1 MEERIF
7 HYRITPEVIKND
19 LFLVNY
25 TGNSDTTNAEYVYCC
40 DIYTSAVTK
49 YFSGQTYAY
58 SSMTQILS
66 GGTFNTTTKE
76 YNSILTGLTI
86 PIFITENTTDIG
98 IYSVFDGMVLQQET
112 MTNFLFSATT
122 TNPNTYYF
130 YNTSDTEF
138 KKYLSFSEYKVDWG
152 DGSPPMTVNSVLPNK
167 YTHTY
172 TQNGQFTIT
181 MSGMSPWGVNLI
193 TKDVSVPYSAV
204 TITNPKGVAHFIPA
218 GGSWSGTPLNYNYI
232 FSGDSVCNVELQTSG
247 KFTKIP
253 FLITGYTNSTMNDL
267 EVYGSK
273 FNPNLYDGRF
283 KTGIPITADTN
294 TIGTFWG
301 PSDDASYKGPK
312 KNINGGVYTAYTINN
327 IDYFDFFDG
336 TTVFIVES
344 SGITSDMIVCS
355 GITKNELLLNVIDE
369 PVTQSD
375 IFIERGKQSGLEAL
389 MRMGEVDNV
398 GDLEK
403 YGYGFF
409 KVNEIQ

>member
-1 MEERIF
+1 MI
-7 HYRITPEVIKND
+7 
-19 LFLVNY
+19 
-25 TGNSDTTNAEYVYCC
+25 
-40 DIYTSAVTK
+40 
-49 YFSGQTYAY
+49 
-58 SSMTQILS
+58 
-66 GGTFNTTTKE
+66 
-76 YNSILTGLTI
+76 
-86 PIFITENTTDIG
+86 
-98 IYSVFDGMVLQQET
+98 LQQET
-112 MTNFLFSATT
+112 MTNFIFSSTT

-152 DGSPPMTVNSVLPNK
+152 DGSPPMTVSNVLPNS
-167 YTHTY
+167 YSHTY
-172 TQNGQFTIT
+172 TQNGEFTIT

-193 TKDVSVPYSAV
+193 KKDISVPYSAV

-218 GGSWSGTPLNYNYI
+218 GGSWSGTPLSYDYI
-232 FSGDSVCNVELQTSG
+232 FSGDSVCDVELQTSG
-247 KFTKIP
+247 NFTTIP
-253 FLITGYTNSTMNDL
+253 FKISGYTTSTMNDL

-273 FNPNLYDGRF
+273 FDPNLFDGRF
-283 KTGIPITADTN
+283 RKGIPVTADTN
-294 TIGTFWG
+294 TVGTFFG
-301 PSDDASYKGPK
+301 PSDDGL
-312 KNINGGVYTAYTINN
+312 YTAYTING
-327 IDYFDFFDG
+327 IQYFDYFNG

>member
-7 HYRITPEVIKND
+7 HYRISPEVIKND

-58 SSMTQILS
+58 SSMTQVLS
-66 GGTFNTTTKE
+66 GGTNGA
-76 YNSILTGLTI
+76 SLLTGLTI

-98 IYSVFDGMVLQQET
+98 IYTVFDGMVLQQET

-152 DGSPPMTVNSVLPNK
+152 DGSPPMTVSSVLPNK

-181 MSGMSPWGVNLI
+181 MSGMSPWGVNLV
-193 TKDVSVPYSAV
+193 TKDVTVPYSAV

-218 GGSWSGTPLNYNYI
+218 GGSWSGTPLSYDYI
-232 FSGDSVCNVELQTSG
+232 FSGDSICDVELQTSG
-247 KFTKIP
+247 NFTTIP
-253 FLITGYTNSTMNDL
+253 FKVSGYTKSSMNDL

-273 FNPNLYDGRF
+273 YDPKLFDGRF
-283 KTGIPITADTN
+283 RKGIPVTADTN
-294 TIGTFWG
+294 TVGTFFG
-301 PSDDASYKGPK
+301 PSDDGL
-312 KNINGGVYTAYTINN
+312 YTAYTIND
-327 IDYFDFFDG
+327 IQYFDYFNG

-344 SGITSDMIVCS
+344 SGVTSDMIVCS

-389 MRMGEVDNV
+389 IRMGEVDNV

>member
-1 MEERIF
+1 MEDRIF
-7 HYRITPEVIKND
+7 HYRISPEVIKND

-58 SSMTQILS
+58 SSMTQVLS
-66 GGTFNTTTKE
+66 GGTNGT
-76 YNSILTGLTI
+76 SLLTGLTI

-167 YTHTY
+167 YSHTY

-181 MSGMSPWGVNLI
+181 MSGMSPWGVNLV
-193 TKDVSVPYSAV
+193 TKDVTVPYSAV

-218 GGSWSGTPLNYNYI
+218 GGSWSGTPLSYDYI
-232 FSGDSVCNVELQTSG
+232 FSGDSICDVELQTSG
-247 KFTKIP
+247 NFTTIP
-253 FLITGYTNSTMNDL
+253 FKVSGYTKSSMNDL

-273 FNPNLYDGRF
+273 YDPTLFDGRF
-283 KTGIPITADTN
+283 RKGVPVTADTN
-294 TIGTFWG
+294 TVGTFFG
-301 PSDDASYKGPK
+301 PSDDGL
-312 KNINGGVYTAYTINN
+312 YTAYTING
-327 IDYFDFFDG
+327 IQYFDYFDG

-344 SGITSDMIVCS
+344 SGVTSDMIVCS

>member
-1 MEERIF
+1 MEDRIF
-7 HYRITPEVIKND
+7 HYRISPEVIKND

-58 SSMTQILS
+58 SSMTQVLS
-66 GGTFNTTTKE
+66 GGTNGT
-76 YNSILTGLTI
+76 SLLTGLTI

-167 YTHTY
+167 YSHTY

-181 MSGMSPWGVNLI
+181 MSGMSPWGVNLV
-193 TKDVSVPYSAV
+193 TKDVTVPYSAV

-218 GGSWSGTPLNYNYI
+218 GGSWSGTPLSYDYI
-232 FSGDSVCNVELQTSG
+232 FSGDSICDVELQTSG
-247 KFTKIP
+247 NFTTIP
-253 FLITGYTNSTMNDL
+253 FKVSGYTKSSMNDL

-273 FNPNLYDGRF
+273 YDPNLFDGRF
-283 KTGIPITADTN
+283 RKGIPVTADTN
-294 TIGTFWG
+294 TVGTFFG
-301 PSDDASYKGPK
+301 PSDDGL
-312 KNINGGVYTAYTINN
+312 YTAYTIND
-327 IDYFDFFDG
+327 IQYFDWFNG
-336 TTVFIVES
+336 TTIFIVES
-344 SGITSDMIVCS
+344 SGVTSDMIVCS

>member
-7 HYRITPEVIKND
+7 HYRISPEVIKND

-49 YFSGQTYAY
+49 YFSGQTYTY

-66 GGTFNTTTKE
+66 GGT
-76 YNSILTGLTI
+76 TGDSLLNLTI
-86 PIFITENTTDIG
+86 PIFITENTIDIG
-98 IYSVFDGMVLQQET
+98 IYSVFDGMILQQET
-112 MTNFLFSATT
+112 MTNFIFSSTT

-152 DGSPPMTVNSVLPNK
+152 DGSPPMTVSNVLPNS
-167 YTHTY
+167 YSHTY
-172 TQNGQFTIT
+172 TQNGEFTIT

-193 TKDVSVPYSAV
+193 KKDISVPYSAV

-218 GGSWSGTPLNYNYI
+218 GGSWSGTPLSYDYI
-232 FSGDSVCNVELQTSG
+232 FSGDSVCDVELQTSG
-247 KFTKIP
+247 NFTTIP
-253 FLITGYTNSTMNDL
+253 FKISGYTTSTMNDL

-273 FNPNLYDGRF
+273 FDPNLFDGRF
-283 KTGIPITADTN
+283 RKGIPVTADTN
-294 TIGTFWG
+294 TVGTFFG
-301 PSDDASYKGPK
+301 PSDDGL
-312 KNINGGVYTAYTINN
+312 YTAYTING
-327 IDYFDFFDG
+327 IQYFDYFNG

>member
-66 GGTFNTTTKE
+66 GGTFNTNTKQ

-98 IYSVFDGMVLQQET
+98 IYTVFDGMVLQQET

-152 DGSPPMTVNSVLPNK
+152 DGSPTMTVNSVLPNN
-167 YTHTY
+167 YSHTY
-172 TQNGQFTIT
+172 VQQGQFTIT

-193 TKDVSVPYSAV
+193 TKDVTVPYSTV
-204 TITNPKGVAHFIPA
+204 TITNPKGIAHFIPA
-218 GGSWSGTPLNYNYI
+218 GGSWSGTPLSYDYI
-232 FSGDSVCNVELQTSG
+232 FSGDSVCDVELQTSG
-247 KFTKIP
+247 NFTTIP
-253 FLITGYTNSTMNDL
+253 FKISGYTKSSINDL

-273 FNPNLYDGRF
+273 FDPTLFAGRF
-283 KTGIPITADTN
+283 RLGVPITADTN
-294 TIGTFWG
+294 TIGIFKG
-301 PSDDASYKGPK
+301 PSDDGL
-312 KNINGGVYTAYTINN
+312 YTAYTINDIN
-327 IDYFDFFDG
+327 YFDYFDG

>member
-1 MEERIF
+1 MEDRIF
-7 HYRITPEVIKND
+7 HYRISPEVIKND
-19 LFLVNY
+19 IFLVNY

-58 SSMTQILS
+58 SSMTQVLS
-66 GGTFNTTTKE
+66 GGTNGT
-76 YNSILTGLTI
+76 SLLTGLTI

-167 YTHTY
+167 YSHTY

-181 MSGMSPWGVNLI
+181 MSGMSPWGVNLV
-193 TKDVSVPYSAV
+193 TKDVTVPYSAV

-218 GGSWSGTPLNYNYI
+218 GGSWSGTPLSYDYI
-232 FSGDSVCNVELQTSG
+232 FSGDAICDVELQTSG
-247 KFTKIP
+247 NFTTIP
-253 FLITGYTNSTMNDL
+253 FKVSGYTKSSMNDL

-273 FNPNLYDGRF
+273 YDPTLFDGRF
-283 KTGIPITADTN
+283 RKGIPVTADTN
-294 TIGTFWG
+294 TVGTFFG
-301 PSDDASYKGPK
+301 PSDDGL
-312 KNINGGVYTAYTINN
+312 YTAYTING
-327 IDYFDFFDG
+327 IQYFDYFDG

-389 MRMGEVDNV
+389 IRMGEVDNV

>member
-7 HYRITPEVIKND
+7 HYRISPEVIKND

-49 YFSGQTYAY
+49 YFSGQTYVY
-58 SSMTQILS
+58 SSMTEILS
-66 GGTFNTTTKE
+66 GGTNG
-76 YNSILTGLTI
+76 SSLLTGLTI

-112 MTNFLFSATT
+112 MTNFLFSSTT

-138 KKYLSFSEYKVDWG
+138 KKYLSFSDYKVDWG
-152 DGSPPMTVNSVLPNK
+152 DGSPPTTVNSVLPNN
-167 YTHTY
+167 YSHTY

-193 TKDVSVPYSAV
+193 KKDVYVPYTDVA
-204 TITNPKGVAHFIPA
+204 ITNPKGTAYFVPS
-218 GGSWSGTPLNYNYI
+218 GGSWSGTPLSYDYI
-232 FSGDSVCNVELQTSG
+232 FSGDSICDVELQTSG
-247 KFTKIP
+247 NFTTIP
-253 FLITGYTNSTMNDL
+253 FKVTGYTKSTMNDL

-273 FNPNLYDGRF
+273 YNPSLYDGRF
-283 KTGIPITADTN
+283 KIGIQITADTN
-294 TIGTFWG
+294 TVGTFWG
-301 PSDDASYKGPK
+301 PSSDGL
-312 KNINGGVYTAYTINN
+312 YTAYTINDIN
-327 IDYFDFFDG
+327 YFDYFDG
-336 TTVFIVES
+336 TTVFVVES
-344 SGITSDMIVCS
+344 SGVTSDMIVCS

-375 IFIERGKQSGLEAL
+375 IFIERGKQSGLEGL
-389 MRMGEVDNV
+389 MRLGEVDNV

-403 YGYGFF
+403 YGYGYF
-409 KVNEIQ
+409 KVNNIQ